1 MVRLGLSRVRGQFD
15 LRVAYFLMAACALAF
30 CSLAYELILAKMI
43 AELTGN
49 PLLWENLSMG
59 SFLLGLGARSLTHT
73 ESDDSSMCRRLIRTE
88 VIIISAMA
96 ISVLGLLGAEMV
108 YRIYIYTSGIG
119 RDLWPFP
126 PVWILGGFSQV
137 APFCIGWLSGFELLF
152 FLHFKGGGYISR
164 QEAKVLATYHIGAL
178 VATVSFPW
186 FILKTWSP
194 VEMTICITL
203 INLAILLIVQVFFLK
218 KTTLHVTKDRNFQF
232 YVMVLMPLLG
242 ILMLALFSPRLEKL
256 SRKNLYFNRVS
267 WASDARGIYDY
278 RGPVGLLE
286 LMSEMEEKPDVER
299 IRTPYQVIDVVRLN
313 NATSAESKGP
323 SGTLHINGR
332 FQIHSD
338 TSQDYHQPMVH
349 VPMALSVHAVRRIL
363 VLGGGDGALVRE
375 IRHYDPTVAEVV
387 LVDIDSAMIR
397 LAKTEPFLRALNDDA
412 LLWPKVNVVIG
423 DAMAYLRQEKHVF
436 DAIYLDI
443 TYPYEFDSTRFY
455 SLEFFRLI
463 GRRLSEAGFFVVG
476 SPIDLIRDRHSH
488 WLDVLYSTVHA
499 AGFPVQVAING
510 KRDHFLLASKS
521 RLQSVDVLYDSSTKK
536 AHDVI
541 RNRDLKVVQ
550 LERRPRADLV
560 NSVMQPKALGV
571 DDTFF

>member
-1 MVRLGLSRVRGQFD
+1 MVRSGLSRVQVSLD
-15 LRVAYFLMAACALAF
+15 LKVTYFLMAACAFAF

-59 SFLLGLGARSLTHT
+59 SFLLGLGARSLSHT
-73 ESDDSSMCRRLIRTE
+73 ESDDRSMCRRLIQTE
-88 VIIISAMA
+88 IAIISAMTV
-96 ISVLGLLGAEMV
+96 SVLGILGAEMV
-108 YRIYIYTSGIG
+108 YRIYIYPSGIG

-137 APFCIGWLSGFELLF
+137 APFCVGWLSGFELLF
-152 FLHFKGGGYISR
+152 FLHFRAGGFTRR

-178 VATVSFPW
+178 AATVAFPW

-194 VEMTICITL
+194 VEMAVCITS
-203 INLAILLIVQVFFLK
+203 INLAILLIAQFFLHK
-218 KTTLHVTKDRNFQF
+218 KNVLQVTKVKKNRFF
-232 YVMVLMPLLG
+232 FMTLAPLFA
-242 ILMLALFSPRLEKL
+242 ILILAILSPGVEKIG
-256 SRKNLYFNRVS
+256 RKNFYFNRVS

-286 LMSEMEEKPDVER
+286 LMPVMEEKPAVER
-299 IRTPYQVIDVVRLN
+299 IRTPYQIIDVVRLTN
-313 NATSAESKGP
+313 PTYPESKRP

-332 FQIHSD
+332 FQIHSE
-338 TSQDYHQPMVH
+338 TSEDYHQPMVH
-349 VPMALSVHAVRRIL
+349 VPMALSDHEVRRVL

-375 IRHYDPTVAEVV
+375 IRHYHPSVEEVV
-387 LVDIDSAMIR
+387 LVDIDAAMIR
-397 LAKTEPFLRALNDDA
+397 LAKTEPFLRGLNDDA
-412 LLWPKVNVVIG
+412 FLWPNLKVVIG
-423 DAMAYLRQEKHVF
+423 DAMAYLRQEKKLF
-436 DAIYLDI
+436 DAIFLDI

-463 GRRLSEAGFFVVG
+463 GRRLSESGFFVVG

-521 RLQSVDVLYDSSTKK
+521 RLLSVDKLYDFRKGKTNHLSKY
-536 AHDVI
+536 
-541 RNRDLKVVQ
+541 RDLKVVQ
-550 LERRPRADLV
+550 LQRRPRADLV
-560 NSVMQPKALGV
+560 NSVMQPQALGV
-571 DDTFF
+571 EDTFF